1 MEGSCSLTH
10 AWPDTDGTHFHI
22 FGKFSKIHRQG
33 IYCISMGTTI
43 PNERF
48 TCELKQK
55 EPKVVIL
62 NRRCYVYQGTPGNV
76 GDRLGCRY
84 W

>member
-1 MEGSCSLTH
+1 MPGLTLMERTFASL
-10 AWPDTDGTHFHI
+10 
-22 FGKFSKIHRQG
+22 KVLNLKIHRQG

-43 PNERF
+43 PNERL

-62 NRRCYVYQGTPGNV
+62 NRRRCVYQGTPGNV